1 MPNRKRKYLIAILII
16 AGLIT
21 PSPDIFSQF
30 IVAIPLYALYEISV
44 QLSKKIFREREKAL
58 NSE

>member
-21 PSPDIFSQF
+21 PSPDIFSQL

-44 QLSKKIFREREKAL
+44 QLSKKIYRQREESADK
-58 NSE
+58 